1 LNHSMRL
8 WEVAGIAGHVPPF
21 AGRRSG
27 TFTRSAVSLYPIHIP
42 TLAHLLL
49 PMGEKYQGPRHLE
62 KESFSTRSTLLWF
75 RWRAAMDAAGQE
87 KGKIQT
93 MAKKVADLLVDV
105 LAEAGVQ
112 RIYGVSGDS
121 LNGITDSLRAKKQI
135 QWIHLRHEET
145 AAFAAGAE
153 AHLTGRLAVCAGSCG
168 PGNLHLINGLYDCH
182 RSRVPV
188 LAIAAQIPSNEIGS
202 GYFQETDPEHLFAQC
217 SHYCE
222 LVSQPEQMPR
232 VLEIAMQTA
241 LSRRGVAIVA
251 LPGDV
256 ALRDAVE
263 QGPRL
268 RFPQP
273 KPIVSPSD
281 DEVAEMAKIL
291 NDSKKTT
298 ILAGAGCAGAHTG
311 LIELA
316 GKLKA
321 PIVHAMRG
329 KEFVEYDNPFDVGM
343 TGLLGFSSGYRAMM
357 NCDTLLML
365 GTDFPYQQFYPKKAK
380 VIQVDVRGEQL
391 GRRTKVD
398 LGLIGDVKTT
408 LAALN
413 PQLLTNNDEAH
424 LSDSLEHY
432 SNARRG
438 LDEVA
443 TGEPGR
449 KPVHPQYVA
458 RMVDELAAEDAIFS
472 CDVGTPTIWAA
483 RYLKMNGKRRLLG
496 SFNHGSMAN
505 ALPQAIGAQV
515 SHHGRQVIC
524 FSGDGG
530 LAMLMGDLLSLRQ
543 LELPVKVIVFK
554 NDSLAF
560 VELEMKAAGIL
571 DFGTDLR
578 NPNFAKMA
586 EAAGLLGLTAESP
599 EQVQPMIAQALSHDG
614 PALVEVVVSRQELSM
629 PPTITL
635 EQMKGFSLFMLK
647 AVLSGRGD
655 EIVDLARI
663 NLFR

>member
-1 LNHSMRL
+1 
-8 WEVAGIAGHVPPF
+8 
-21 AGRRSG
+21 
-27 TFTRSAVSLYPIHIP
+27 
-42 TLAHLLL
+42 
-49 PMGEKYQGPRHLE
+49 
-62 KESFSTRSTLLWF
+62 
-75 RWRAAMDAAGQE
+75 
-87 KGKIQT
+87 
-93 MAKKVADLLVDV
+93 MAKKKVADLLVDV
-105 LAEAGVQ
+105 LVEAGVR
-112 RIYGVSGDS
+112 RIYGIAGDS
-121 LNGITDSLRAKKQI
+121 LNGITDSIRSKKEL
-135 QWIHLRHEET
+135 QWIHVRHEET

-153 AHLTGRLAVCAGSCG
+153 AHLTGRLAVCAGSAG

-188 LAIAAQIPSNEIGS
+188 LAIAAHIPSNEIGS
-202 GYFQETDPEHLFAQC
+202 GYFQETHPDHLFAQC

-222 LVSQPEQMPR
+222 LVSKPEQMPR
-232 VLEIAMQTA
+232 TLEIAIQTA
-241 LSRRGVAIVA
+241 LSRRGVAVIA

-263 QGPRL
+263 GPRL
-268 RFPQP
+268 HFPES
-273 KPIVSPSD
+273 KPRVSPSD
-281 DEVAEMAKIL
+281 DEISALAKIL

-298 ILAGAGCAGAHTG
+298 ILAGAGCAGAHQE

-316 GKLKA
+316 DKLKA

-343 TGLLGFSSGYRAMM
+343 TGLLGFSSGYHAMM
-357 NCDTLLML
+357 NCDTL
-365 GTDFPYQQFYPKKAK
+365 
-380 VIQVDVRGEQL
+380 
-391 GRRTKVD
+391 RRTKVD
-398 LGLIGDVKTT
+398 LGLIGDVKST

-413 PQLLTNNDEAH
+413 PKLVPNRDQTH
-424 LSDSLEHY
+424 LSQSLEHY
-432 SNARRG
+432 RKARRG
-438 LDEVA
+438 LDDVA
-443 TGEPGR
+443 TAKPGS
-449 KPVHPQYVA
+449 KNIHPQYVA
-458 RMVDELAAEDAIFS
+458 RVVDELAAKDAIFS

-483 RYLKMNGKRRLLG
+483 RYLRMNGERRLLG

-515 SHHGRQVIC
+515 SHPGRQVIC

-543 LELPVKVIVFK
+543 LQLPVKVIVFK

-560 VELEMKAAGIL
+560 VELEMKAAGVV
-571 DFGTDLR
+571 DFATDLD

-586 EAAGLLGLTAESP
+586 EAAGLLGLTAETP
-599 EQVQPMIAQALSHDG
+599 DQVEPMIAQALKHDG
-614 PALVEVVVSRQELSM
+614 PALVEVIVSRQELSM

-635 EQMKGFSLFMLK
+635 EQMKGFTLFMLK

-655 EIVDLARI
+655 EIIDLAKI